1 MSKKISDYYFLSLF
15 SLIPIAIIIGPTIS
29 LINILLID
37 ISFILILIKSQNFLF
52 LKKKT
57 SNINLNNLCIFN
69 F

>member
-15 SLIPIAIIIGPTIS
+15 S